1 MYCVTYLKTQKYLFL
16 LCKFM
21 RKLFS
26 TLVICLFAIGAMAQ
40 SAIEFKKTT
49 HDFGEFKEDAGVQ
62 RYRFELKNTG
72 DSDLI
77 VTNAQ
82 ASCGCTTPSWSKEPI
97 KPGKTGY
104 VEAGYD
110 PRGRGTGPFS
120 KTITVMTNSK
130 KTPVTTL
137 TIKGSAKEK
146 EKTIADL
153 YPRKIGDFRINNEYL
168 NMGRVY
174 PGKIATQSFKIYN
187 DTNLTLTIIPITP
200 TGKHL
205 SISVEPSVVKPKQTA
220 EIKITYDAK
229 AKGDWGYMNDAFEL
243 KYSGGT
249 ADKAVLYVVATIEEE
264 QKKDLTPEQL
274 KAAPRMFFDKKEHDF
289 GVLKPGEIVNHE
301 FTFTNTGGGDLL
313 LHKTKASCGCTASEP
328 AKKMLKPGESSSIKV
343 TFNSTGKHDGDQSQS
358 VTIYTNDPTEP
369 TVYITI
375 KAKVD
380 SKKETSPNLLEAPK
394 TILTGAKPTDATTAK
409 PATTAKKVKKAPAT
423 KAASKPAAAVK

>member
-1 MYCVTYLKTQKYLFL
+1 
-16 LCKFM
+16 M
-21 RKLFS
+21 RKLIS
-26 TLVICLFAIGAMAQ
+26 TFVICLAALGAMAQ

-62 RYRFELKNTG
+62 RYRFELKNIG

-97 KPGKTGY
+97 KPGKTGF

-130 KTPVTTL
+130 KTPVVTL

-153 YPRKIGDFRINNEYL
+153 YPREIGDFRINNEYL

-174 PGKIATQSFKIYN
+174 PNKLSTQTFKIYN
-187 DTNLTLTIIPITP
+187 DTNLTLTISPINP
-200 TGKHL
+200 IGKHL
-205 SISVEPSVVKPKQTA
+205 TISVEPSVVKPKQTA
-220 EIKITYDAK
+220 EIKVTYDAK

-249 ADKAVLYVVATIEEE
+249 VDKTVLYVVATIEEE

-274 KAAPRMFFDKKEHDF
+274 KAAPRMFFNKKEHDF

-328 AKKMLKPGESSSIKV
+328 AKKLLKPGESSSIKV

-380 SKKETSPNLLEAPK
+380 SKKEVAPNLLEAPK
-394 TILTGAKPTDATTAK
+394 TILTGAQPNQKADK
-409 PATTAKKVKKAPAT
+409 PAAIPAPATGKKVKSAAT
-423 KAASKPAAAVK
+423 KKANKTKGAAVK

>member
-1 MYCVTYLKTQKYLFL
+1 
-16 LCKFM
+16 M
-21 RKLFS
+21 RKLIS
-26 TLVICLFAIGAMAQ
+26 TFVICLAALGAMAQ

-62 RYRFELKNTG
+62 RYRFELKNIG

-97 KPGKTGY
+97 KPGKTGF

-130 KTPVTTL
+130 KTPVVTL

-153 YPRKIGDFRINNEYL
+153 YPREIGDFRINNEYL

-174 PGKIATQSFKIYN
+174 PNKLSTQTFKIYN
-187 DTNLTLTIIPITP
+187 DTNLTLTISPINP
-200 TGKHL
+200 IGKHL
-205 SISVEPSVVKPKQTA
+205 TISVEPSVVKPKQTA
-220 EIKITYDAK
+220 EIKVTYDAK

-249 ADKAVLYVVATIEEE
+249 VDKTVLYVVATIEEE

-274 KAAPRMFFDKKEHDF
+274 KAAPRMFFNKKEHDF

-328 AKKMLKPGESSSIKV
+328 AKKLLKPGESSSIKV

-380 SKKETSPNLLEAPK
+380 SKKEVAPNLLEAPK
-394 TILTGAKPTDATTAK
+394 TILTGAQ
-409 PATTAKKVKKAPAT
+409 PAQKADKAASTVAPVTGKKVKSAAT
-423 KAASKPAAAVK
+423 KKANKTTSAAVK

>member
-1 MYCVTYLKTQKYLFL
+1 
-16 LCKFM
+16 M
-21 RKLFS
+21 RKLIS
-26 TLVICLFAIGAMAQ
+26 TFVICLAALGAMAQ

-62 RYRFELKNTG
+62 RYRFELKNIG

-97 KPGKTGY
+97 KPGKTGF

-130 KTPVTTL
+130 KTPVVTL

-153 YPRKIGDFRINNEYL
+153 YPREIGDFRINNEYL

-174 PGKIATQSFKIYN
+174 PNKLSTQTFKIYN
-187 DTNLTLTIIPITP
+187 DTNLTLTISPINP
-200 TGKHL
+200 IGKHL
-205 SISVEPSVVKPKQTA
+205 TISVEPSVVKPKQTA
-220 EIKITYDAK
+220 EIKVTYDAK

-249 ADKAVLYVVATIEEE
+249 VDKTVLYVVATIEEE

-274 KAAPRMFFDKKEHDF
+274 KAAPRMFFNKKEHDF

-328 AKKMLKPGESSSIKV
+328 AKKLLKPGESSSIKV

-380 SKKETSPNLLEAPK
+380 SKKEVAPNLLEAPK
-394 TILTGAKPTDATTAK
+394 TILTGAQPAQKADKAATTVA
-409 PATTAKKVKKAPAT
+409 PVTGKKVKSAAT
-423 KAASKPAAAVK
+423 KKANKTTSAAVK